1 MRLGERWILAPRDAP
16 PFLCARPQAWD
27 NPHEPLAREG
37 VTVMIHDRC
46 AAQCRTS
53 AGQSIRHG
61 IAAGMNIHHDGG
73 TGLVRV

>member
-1 MRLGERWILAPRDAP
+1 MDLGTAGRAAVFVRP
-16 PFLCARPQAWD
+16 PAGLGQSARA
-27 NPHEPLAREG
+27 PLAREG